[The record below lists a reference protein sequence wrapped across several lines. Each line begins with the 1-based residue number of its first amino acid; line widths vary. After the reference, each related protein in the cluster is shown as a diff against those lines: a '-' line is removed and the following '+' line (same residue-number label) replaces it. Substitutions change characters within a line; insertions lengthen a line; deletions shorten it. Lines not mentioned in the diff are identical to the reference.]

1 MDFTKSFHT
10 VLGYDKRLGSNMRFK
25 AEAYYQM
32 LYDIP
37 VTVEPSS
44 FSLVNQGSGFNRFFP
59 DSLENTGTGD
69 NYGIEFTLEKFFS
82 NKYFFMTTVSLYESY
97 YVGSDDVRRKTNF
110 SGNYT
115 FNFLGSREFEFGGNK
130 AFSVGLKVTAAGNK
144 RYGPVDSTLSIATGE
159 IVYIDS
165 LRNTLQ
171 LDDYF
176 RMDLKINYKINQ
188 EKVTHEIGLDIVN
201 VLNTKNVLKLTYA
214 PDPQDP
220 GANAIREEY
229 QLGLL
234 PIFYYKIDF

>member
-1 MDFTKSFHT
+1 
-10 VLGYDKRLGSNMRFK
+10 
-25 AEAYYQM
+25 M
-32 LYDIP
+32 LSY
-37 VTVEPSS
+37 SS
-44 FSLVNQGSGFNRFFP
+44 Q
-59 DSLENTGTGD
+59 DGD
-69 NYGIEFTLEKFFS
+69 GKYLMT
-82 NKYFFMTTVSLYESY
+82 KYFTEEELNEIITIDE
-97 YVGSDDVRRKTNF
+97 KTNKQIWEHDDEDAF
-110 SGNYT
+110 KKGLKLT
-115 FNFLGSREFEFGGNK
+115 KREFEFGGNK